1 MRLIGSCVLEYVFFY
16 YFDEDIKIMDDD
28 IFFVMCDLNIVVVI
42 CLGEDRKERKYVNLV
57 MVDVFF
63 KKEGEWIFFCFSEIY

>member
-63 KKEGEWIFFCFSEIY
+63 KKEGE